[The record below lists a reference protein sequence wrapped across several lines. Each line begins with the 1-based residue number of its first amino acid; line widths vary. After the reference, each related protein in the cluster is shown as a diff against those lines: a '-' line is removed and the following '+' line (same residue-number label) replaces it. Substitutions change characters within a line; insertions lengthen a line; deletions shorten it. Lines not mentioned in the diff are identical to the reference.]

1 MSKLVWD
8 QTGERFYETG
18 VNQGV
23 LYIRGEDGT
32 YSDGVAW
39 NGLISVT
46 ESPSGAEPTPIYAD
60 NIKYLNLMSAEE
72 FGATI
77 EAYTYPDEFAQCD
90 GSAEIATGV
99 MIGQQ
104 NRKVFGL
111 SYKTVL
117 GNDVDG
123 TDYGYKLHL
132 IYGALA
138 APSEKG
144 YSTINDSPEAI
155 TFSWEVTTTPVSVTG
170 FKPTASITID
180 STKVDSTKLEALE
193 DILYGTANA
202 DPYLP
207 LPDEIATLFAADAPS
222 ALALVEIAPDDED
235 SDVAV
240 DSNIVLTFNN
250 KISRESIIVTK
261 DDGTLV
267 GGTKTWDTAGKVLT
281 FEPTE
286 NLSAST
292 VYLVTVG
299 GVVDIYGQ
307 ALSAAV
313 YNFMTVN

>member
-8 QTGERFYETG
+8 KTGERYYETG

-23 LYIRGEDGT
+23 LYPQAEGGT
-32 YSDGVAW
+32 YPKGVVW

-46 ESPSGAEPTPIYAD
+46 ESPSGAEPTPLYAD

-72 FGATI
+72 FGASI

-104 NRKVFGL
+104 KRKVFGL

-117 GNDVDG
+117 GNDSDG
-123 TDYGYKLHL
+123 NDYGYKLHL

-155 TFSWEVTTTPVSVTG
+155 TFSWEVTTTPVPVTG

-180 STKVDSTKLEALE
+180 STKVNAAKLAALE
-193 DILYGTANA
+193 EILYGKDPNTFDNDGA
-202 DPYLP
+202 DPRLP
-207 LPDEIATLFAADAPS
+207 LPDEIIEL
-222 ALALVEIAPDDED
+222 
-235 SDVAV
+235 
-240 DSNIVLTFNN
+240 
-250 KISRESIIVTK
+250 
-261 DDGTLV
+261 
-267 GGTKTWDTAGKVLT
+267 
-281 FEPTE
+281 
-286 NLSAST
+286 
-292 VYLVTVG
+292 
-299 GVVDIYGQ
+299 
-307 ALSAAV
+307 
-313 YNFMTVN
+313 MTPAEG